1 MDKARGRIP
10 HGRRSAAFAAAL
22 LLAAALPLPAAG
34 AAETDRSSA
43 AVTADGQTADA
54 AQAVPGYAAYLA
66 AHGDAAAATDTCTV
80 ICGQGFTD
88 DGAAVTAGM
97 FEGRTDA
104 LRWESESGTVSWTV
118 DVPRDGLY
126 EIGIDYRALPGKRH
140 AIEVQLLIDGQL
152 PFIEAGELS
161 LPRMFCDE
169 TEENGSFARDRA
181 GNELTPRQSEVFA
194 WRMAVLAD
202 DEGDYTEPYRVYL
215 TAGSHTL
222 GLSAVR
228 EPFLLSQIVLRPPQK
243 IPTYAETR
251 QAAHEN
257 GAPAGHLTLIEAE
270 RAVCRS
276 DSAVHAVADRS
287 SPTSQPYSAY
297 HTRMNALGGSGWSAP
312 DQWVEWTVDVPADG
326 YYRLAFKYIQSYVSG
341 LAVSRRLTI
350 DGQVPFAEAK
360 AIAFA
365 YTSGWRYAE
374 AQADGEPCLYYLT
387 AGQHTLRLTPTLGEA
402 AESLRLLD
410 EAQSKLNEMYRKII
424 MITGATP
431 DSYRDHQLDRDI
443 PELLMVFKEQ
453 AAVLRREGARLEEV
467 SGRGGSEA
475 AILYRFA
482 EQLESFVRQPN
493 TIASRLERFRENLS
507 GVAAWILQLRGQPLQ
522 LDFIALFSPDA
533 ALPRAE
539 AGFWATL
546 RHGAESFI
554 GSFLV
559 DYDHVSGAGE
569 TERSLSVWVGS
580 ARDQAELIGRLVDE
594 TFYKETGIG
603 VDLRLV
609 TNALVAATMAGKG
622 PDVALNVGRSTPMDL
637 ALRGA
642 VLPLQDMEGFSAV
655 AARFFPTALAP
666 YTLDGRCYGLP
677 ETQAF
682 DMMFYRTDIFA
693 ELEIDPPDTWDELFE
708 IAPIIQRSNMEIGLP
723 YNGLYSIFTTHL
735 LQNGGALYSDD
746 RRICLLDSRE
756 AHASFSWW
764 VDLYRQYGFPLYKN
778 DFSRFRT
785 GEMPMT
791 IVSYP
796 FYNQLTVAAPE
807 IRGLWRMA
815 PVPGTRRA
823 DGTIDRSEAATGMS
837 CMIMSAAD
845 DPQAAWAFLDWW
857 TRPDVQAR
865 FGTELEALLGAGAR
879 YAPAS
884 REAFE
889 ELSWSKDEAA
899 MILAQWQSAVE
910 LPEVPGGYYVGRD
923 LDNAFRAAVLHE
935 KQPREMLDYWTAET
949 NKEIRRKLREFGLSS

>member
-1 MDKARGRIP
+1 M
-10 HGRRSAAFAAAL
+10 
-22 LLAAALPLPAAG
+22 
-34 AAETDRSSA
+34 
-43 AVTADGQTADA
+43 
-54 AQAVPGYAAYLA
+54 
-66 AHGDAAAATDTCTV
+66 
-80 ICGQGFTD
+80 
-88 DGAAVTAGM
+88 
-97 FEGRTDA
+97 
-104 LRWESESGTVSWTV
+104 
-118 DVPRDGLY
+118 
-126 EIGIDYRALPGKRH
+126 
-140 AIEVQLLIDGQL
+140 
-152 PFIEAGELS
+152 
-161 LPRMFCDE
+161 
-169 TEENGSFARDRA
+169 
-181 GNELTPRQSEVFA
+181 
-194 WRMAVLAD
+194 
-202 DEGDYTEPYRVYL
+202 
-215 TAGSHTL
+215 
-222 GLSAVR
+222 
-228 EPFLLSQIVLRPPQK
+228 
-243 IPTYAETR
+243 
-251 QAAHEN
+251 
-257 GAPAGHLTLIEAE
+257 
-270 RAVCRS
+270 
-276 DSAVHAVADRS
+276 
-287 SPTSQPYSAY
+287 
-297 HTRMNALGGSGWSAP
+297 
-312 DQWVEWTVDVPADG
+312 
-326 YYRLAFKYIQSYVSG
+326 
-341 LAVSRRLTI
+341 
-350 DGQVPFAEAK
+350 
-360 AIAFA
+360 
-365 YTSGWRYAE
+365 
-374 AQADGEPCLYYLT
+374 
-387 AGQHTLRLTPTLGEA
+387 
-402 AESLRLLD
+402 
-410 EAQSKLNEMYRKII
+410 
-424 MITGATP
+424 
-431 DSYRDHQLDRDI
+431 
-443 PELLMVFKEQ
+443 
-453 AAVLRREGARLEEV
+453 
-467 SGRGGSEA
+467 
-475 AILYRFA
+475 
-482 EQLESFVRQPN
+482 
-493 TIASRLERFRENLS
+493 
-507 GVAAWILQLRGQPLQ
+507 
-522 LDFIALFSPDA
+522 
-533 ALPRAE
+533 
-539 AGFWATL
+539 
-546 RHGAESFI
+546 
-554 GSFLV
+554 
-559 DYDHVSGAGE
+559 
-569 TERSLSVWVGS
+569 
-580 ARDQAELIGRLVDE
+580 DE

-815 PVPGTRRA
+815 PVPGTRLA

>member
-1 MDKARGRIP
+1 MDRAGKRIP

-34 AAETDRSSA
+34 AAKTDKPAA
-43 AVTADGQTADA
+43 AVTAGDAADTAQTAPD
-54 AQAVPGYAAYLA
+54 YAAYLA
-66 AHGDAAAATDTCTV
+66 AHAAAAATDTCTV
-80 ICGQGFTD
+80 VCGRDFTD
-88 DGAAVTAGM
+88 DGAAVTAGE
-97 FEGRTDA
+97 FEGCADA

-118 DVPRDGLY
+118 DVPADGMY
-126 EIGIDYRALPGKRH
+126 EIGIVYRALPGKRH
-140 AIEVQLLIDGQL
+140 AIGLQLFVDGQL
-152 PFIEAGELS
+152 PFAEAEALS

-169 TEENGSFARDRA
+169 TEEDGSFARDRI

-194 WRMAVLAD
+194 WRKAMLTD
-202 DEGDYTEPYRVYL
+202 DEGDHTEPYQVYL

-228 EPFLLSQIVLRPPQK
+228 EPFLLSQIVLQPPQQ
-243 IPTYAETR
+243 IPAYAETR
-251 QAAHEN
+251 QAARTD
-257 GAPAGHLTLIEAE
+257 GAPAGHLTLIQAE

-297 HTRMNALGGSGWSAP
+297 YTRMNALGGSGWSAP

-360 AIAFA
+360 AITFA

-374 AQADGEPCLYYLT
+374 AQADGGACLYYLT
-387 AGQHTLRLTPTLGEA
+387 AGQHTLRLTPTLGDA
-402 AESLRLLD
+402 AKSLRLLD
-410 EAQSKLNEMYRKII
+410 DAQSKLNEMYRKII

-443 PELLMVFKEQ
+443 PELLTVFEEQ
-453 AAVLRREGARLEEV
+453 AAVMRREGARLEKV
-467 SGRGGSEA
+467 SGSGGSEA

-493 TIASRLERFRENLS
+493 TIPSRLERFRENLS
-507 GVAAWILQLRGQPLQ
+507 SVAAWILQLRGQPLQ
-522 LDFIALFSPDA
+522 LDFIALFAPDA
-533 ALPRAE
+533 VLPRAD

-546 RHGAESFI
+546 RHGAESFL
-554 GSFLV
+554 GSFLR

-580 ARDQAELIGRLVDE
+580 ARDQAELISRLVDE

-609 TNALVAATMAGKG
+609 TSALVAATMAGKG

-642 VLPLQDMEGFSAV
+642 VLPLQDMEGFSDV
-655 AARFFPTALAP
+655 AARFFPTALEP
-666 YTLDGRCYGLP
+666 YTLDGCCYGLP

-693 ELEIDPPDTWDELFE
+693 ELEIDPPGTWDELFE
-708 IAPIIQRSNMEIGLP
+708 IAPIIQRSNMEIGMP

-735 LQNGGALYSDD
+735 LQNGGALYTDD
-746 RRICLLDSRE
+746 RRVCLLDSRE

-785 GEMPMT
+785 GEMPLT
-791 IVSYP
+791 IISYP

-845 DPQAAWAFLDWW
+845 DPQAAWTFLVWW

-865 FGTELEALLGAGAR
+865 FGTELEALLGSGAR

-899 MILAQWQSAVE
+899 MILEQWQSVVE

-935 KQPREMLDYWTAET
+935 KQPREMLNYWTAET

>member
-1 MDKARGRIP
+1 MDRAGKRIP

-34 AAETDRSSA
+34 AAKTDKPAA
-43 AVTADGQTADA
+43 AVTAGDAADTAQTAPD
-54 AQAVPGYAAYLA
+54 YAAYLA
-66 AHGDAAAATDTCTV
+66 AHAAAAAATDTCTV
-80 ICGQGFTD
+80 VCGRDFTD
-88 DGAAVTAGM
+88 DGAAVTAGE
-97 FEGRTDA
+97 FEGCADA

-118 DVPRDGLY
+118 DVPADGMY
-126 EIGIDYRALPGKRH
+126 EIGIVYRALPGKRH
-140 AIEVQLLIDGQL
+140 AIGLQLFVDGQL
-152 PFIEAGELS
+152 PFAEAEALS

-169 TEENGSFARDRA
+169 TEEDGSFARDRI

-194 WRMAVLAD
+194 WRKAMLTD
-202 DEGDYTEPYRVYL
+202 DEGDHTEPYQVYL

-228 EPFLLSQIVLRPPQK
+228 EPFLLSQIVLQPPQQ
-243 IPTYAETR
+243 IPAYAETR
-251 QAAHEN
+251 QAARTD
-257 GAPAGHLTLIEAE
+257 GAPAGHLTLIQAE

-297 HTRMNALGGSGWSAP
+297 YTRMNALGGSGWSAP
-312 DQWVEWTVDVPADG
+312 GQWVEWTVDVPADG

-360 AIAFA
+360 AITFA

-374 AQADGEPCLYYLT
+374 AQADGGACLYYLT
-387 AGQHTLRLTPTLGEA
+387 AGQHTLRLTPTLGDA
-402 AESLRLLD
+402 AKSLRLLD
-410 EAQSKLNEMYRKII
+410 DAQSKLNEMYRKII

-443 PELLMVFKEQ
+443 PELLTVFEEQ
-453 AAVLRREGARLEEV
+453 AAVMRREGARLEKV
-467 SGRGGSEA
+467 SGSGGSEA

-493 TIASRLERFRENLS
+493 TIPSRLERFRENLS
-507 GVAAWILQLRGQPLQ
+507 SVAAWILQLRGQPLQ
-522 LDFIALFSPDA
+522 LDFIALFAPDA
-533 ALPRAE
+533 VLPRAD

-546 RHGAESFI
+546 RHGAESFL
-554 GSFLV
+554 GSFLR

-580 ARDQAELIGRLVDE
+580 ARDQAELISRLVDE

-609 TNALVAATMAGKG
+609 TSALVAATMAGKG

-642 VLPLQDMEGFSAV
+642 VLPLQDMEGFSDV
-655 AARFFPTALAP
+655 AARFFPTALEP
-666 YTLDGRCYGLP
+666 YTLDGCCYGLP

-693 ELEIDPPDTWDELFE
+693 ELEIDPPGTWDELFE
-708 IAPIIQRSNMEIGLP
+708 IAPIIQRSNMEIGMP

-735 LQNGGALYSDD
+735 LQNGGALYTDD
-746 RRICLLDSRE
+746 RRVCLLDSRE

-785 GEMPMT
+785 GEMPLT
-791 IVSYP
+791 IISYP

-845 DPQAAWAFLDWW
+845 DPQAAWTFLVWW

-865 FGTELEALLGAGAR
+865 FGTELEALLGSGAR

-899 MILAQWQSAVE
+899 MILEQWQSVVE

-935 KQPREMLDYWTAET
+935 KQPREMLNYWTAET

>member
-1 MDKARGRIP
+1 MDRAGKRIP

-34 AAETDRSSA
+34 AAKTDKPAA
-43 AVTADGQTADA
+43 AVTAGDAADTAQTAPD
-54 AQAVPGYAAYLA
+54 YAAYLA
-66 AHGDAAAATDTCTV
+66 AHDGAAAATDTCTV
-80 ICGQGFTD
+80 VCGRDFTD
-88 DGAAVTAGM
+88 DGAAVTAGE
-97 FEGRTDA
+97 FEGCADA

-118 DVPRDGLY
+118 DVPADGMY
-126 EIGIDYRALPGKRH
+126 EIGIVYRALPGKRH
-140 AIEVQLLIDGQL
+140 AIGLQLFVDGQL
-152 PFIEAGELS
+152 PFAEAEALS

-169 TEENGSFARDRA
+169 TEEDGSFARDRI

-194 WRMAVLAD
+194 WRKAMLTD
-202 DEGDYTEPYRVYL
+202 DEGDHTEPYQVYL

-228 EPFLLSQIVLRPPQK
+228 EPFLLSQIVLQPPQQ
-243 IPTYAETR
+243 IPAYAETR
-251 QAAHEN
+251 QAARTD
-257 GAPAGHLTLIEAE
+257 GAPAGHLTLIQAE

-297 HTRMNALGGSGWSAP
+297 YTRMNALGGSGWSAP

-360 AIAFA
+360 AITFA

-374 AQADGEPCLYYLT
+374 AQADGGACLYYLT
-387 AGQHTLRLTPTLGEA
+387 AGQHTLRLTPTLGDA

-410 EAQSKLNEMYRKII
+410 DAQSKLNEMYRKII

-443 PELLMVFKEQ
+443 PELLTVFEEQ
-453 AAVLRREGARLEEV
+453 AAVMRWEGARLEKV
-467 SGRGGSEA
+467 SGSGGSEA

-493 TIASRLERFRENLS
+493 TIPSRLERFRENLS
-507 GVAAWILQLRGQPLQ
+507 SVAAWILQLRGQPLQ
-522 LDFIALFSPDA
+522 LDFIALFAPDA
-533 ALPRAE
+533 VLPRAD

-546 RHGAESFI
+546 RHGAESFL
-554 GSFLV
+554 GSFLR

-580 ARDQAELIGRLVDE
+580 ARDQAELISRLVDE

-609 TNALVAATMAGKG
+609 TSALVAATMAGKG

-642 VLPLQDMEGFSAV
+642 VLPLQDMEGFSDV
-655 AARFFPTALAP
+655 AARFFPTALEP
-666 YTLDGRCYGLP
+666 YTLDGCCYGLP

-693 ELEIDPPDTWDELFE
+693 ELEIDPPGTWDELFE
-708 IAPIIQRSNMEIGLP
+708 IAPIIQRSNMEIGMP

-735 LQNGGALYSDD
+735 LQNGGALYTDD
-746 RRICLLDSRE
+746 RRVCLLDSRE

-785 GEMPMT
+785 GEMPLT
-791 IVSYP
+791 IISYP

-845 DPQAAWAFLDWW
+845 DPQAAWTFLVWW

-865 FGTELEALLGAGAR
+865 FGTELEALLGSGAR

-899 MILAQWQSAVE
+899 MILEQWQSVVE

-935 KQPREMLDYWTAET
+935 KQPREMLNYWTAET

>member
-1 MDKARGRIP
+1 M
-10 HGRRSAAFAAAL
+10 
-22 LLAAALPLPAAG
+22 
-34 AAETDRSSA
+34 
-43 AVTADGQTADA
+43 
-54 AQAVPGYAAYLA
+54 
-66 AHGDAAAATDTCTV
+66 
-80 ICGQGFTD
+80 
-88 DGAAVTAGM
+88 TAGE
-97 FEGRTDA
+97 FEGCADA

-118 DVPRDGLY
+118 DVPADGMY
-126 EIGIDYRALPGKRH
+126 EIGIVYRALPGKRH
-140 AIEVQLLIDGQL
+140 AIGLQLFVDGQL
-152 PFIEAGELS
+152 PFAEAEALS

-169 TEENGSFARDRA
+169 TEEDGSFARDRI

-194 WRMAVLAD
+194 WRKAMLTD
-202 DEGDYTEPYRVYL
+202 DEGDHTEPYQVYL

-228 EPFLLSQIVLRPPQK
+228 EPFLLSQIVLQPPQQ
-243 IPTYAETR
+243 IPAYAETR
-251 QAAHEN
+251 QAARTD
-257 GAPAGHLTLIEAE
+257 GAPAGHLTLIQAE

-297 HTRMNALGGSGWSAP
+297 YTRMNALGGSGWSAP

-360 AIAFA
+360 AITFA

-374 AQADGEPCLYYLT
+374 AQADGGACLYYLT
-387 AGQHTLRLTPTLGEA
+387 AGQHTLRLTPTLGDA
-402 AESLRLLD
+402 AKSLRLLD
-410 EAQSKLNEMYRKII
+410 DAQSKLNEMYRKII

-443 PELLMVFKEQ
+443 PELLTVFEEQ
-453 AAVLRREGARLEEV
+453 AAVMRREGARLEKV
-467 SGRGGSEA
+467 SGSGGSEA

-493 TIASRLERFRENLS
+493 TIPSRLERFRENLS
-507 GVAAWILQLRGQPLQ
+507 SVAAWILQLRGQPLQ
-522 LDFIALFSPDA
+522 LDFIALFAPDA
-533 ALPRAE
+533 VLPRAD

-546 RHGAESFI
+546 RHGAESFL
-554 GSFLV
+554 GSFLR

-580 ARDQAELIGRLVDE
+580 ARDQAELISRLVDE

-609 TNALVAATMAGKG
+609 TSALVAATMAGKG

-642 VLPLQDMEGFSAV
+642 VLPLQDMEGFSDV
-655 AARFFPTALAP
+655 AARFFPTALEP
-666 YTLDGRCYGLP
+666 YTLDGCCYGLP

-693 ELEIDPPDTWDELFE
+693 ELEIDPPGTWDELFE
-708 IAPIIQRSNMEIGLP
+708 IAPIIQRSNMEIGMP

-735 LQNGGALYSDD
+735 LQNGGALYTDD
-746 RRICLLDSRE
+746 RRVCLLDSRE

-785 GEMPMT
+785 GEMPLT
-791 IVSYP
+791 IISYP

-845 DPQAAWAFLDWW
+845 DPQAAWTFLVWW

-865 FGTELEALLGAGAR
+865 FGTELEALLGSGAR

-899 MILAQWQSAVE
+899 MILEQWQSVVE

-935 KQPREMLDYWTAET
+935 KQPREMLNYWTAET

>member
-1 MDKARGRIP
+1 MDRAGKRIP

-34 AAETDRSSA
+34 AAKTDKPAA
-43 AVTADGQTADA
+43 AVTAGDAADTAQTAPD
-54 AQAVPGYAAYLA
+54 YAAYLA
-66 AHGDAAAATDTCTV
+66 AHAAAAATDTCTV
-80 ICGQGFTD
+80 VCGRDFTD
-88 DGAAVTAGM
+88 DGAAVTAGE
-97 FEGRTDA
+97 FEGCADA

-118 DVPRDGLY
+118 DVPADGMY
-126 EIGIDYRALPGKRH
+126 EIGIVYRALPGKRH
-140 AIEVQLLIDGQL
+140 AIGLQLFVDGQL
-152 PFIEAGELS
+152 PFAEAEALS

-169 TEENGSFARDRA
+169 TEEDGSFARDRI

-194 WRMAVLAD
+194 WRKAMLTD
-202 DEGDYTEPYRVYL
+202 DEGDHTEPYQVYL

-228 EPFLLSQIVLRPPQK
+228 EPFLLSQIVLQPPQQ
-243 IPTYAETR
+243 IPAYAETR
-251 QAAHEN
+251 QAARTD
-257 GAPAGHLTLIEAE
+257 GAPAGHLTLIQAE

-297 HTRMNALGGSGWSAP
+297 YTRMNALGGSGWSAP

-360 AIAFA
+360 AITFA

-374 AQADGEPCLYYLT
+374 AQADGGACLYYLT
-387 AGQHTLRLTPTLGEA
+387 AGQHTLRLTPTLGDA

-410 EAQSKLNEMYRKII
+410 DAQSKLNEMYRKII

-443 PELLMVFKEQ
+443 PELLTVFEEQ
-453 AAVLRREGARLEEV
+453 AAVMRREGARLEKV
-467 SGRGGSEA
+467 SGSGGSEA

-493 TIASRLERFRENLS
+493 TIPSRLERFRENLS
-507 GVAAWILQLRGQPLQ
+507 SVAAWILQLRGQPLQ
-522 LDFIALFSPDA
+522 LDFIALFAPDA
-533 ALPRAE
+533 VLPRAD

-546 RHGAESFI
+546 RHGAESFL
-554 GSFLV
+554 GSFLR

-580 ARDQAELIGRLVDE
+580 ARDQAELISRLVDE

-609 TNALVAATMAGKG
+609 TSALVAATMAGKG

-642 VLPLQDMEGFSAV
+642 VLPLQDMEGFSDV
-655 AARFFPTALAP
+655 AARFFPTALEP
-666 YTLDGRCYGLP
+666 YTLDGCCYGLP

-693 ELEIDPPDTWDELFE
+693 ELEIDPPGTWDELFE
-708 IAPIIQRSNMEIGLP
+708 IAPIIQRSNMEIGMP

-735 LQNGGALYSDD
+735 LQNGGALYTDD
-746 RRICLLDSRE
+746 RRVCLLDSRE

-785 GEMPMT
+785 GEMPLT
-791 IVSYP
+791 IISYP

-845 DPQAAWAFLDWW
+845 DPQAAWTFLVWW

-865 FGTELEALLGAGAR
+865 FGTELEALLGSGAR

-899 MILAQWQSAVE
+899 MILEQWQSVVE

-935 KQPREMLDYWTAET
+935 KQPREMLNYWTAET